1 MMHKKQDFE
10 RDVRDTFFTFTFLSK
25 RTWST
30 IDIVDNIPLLSM
42 GVSQPMASAS
52 RVEKVKA
59 RLCQHGVS
67 GTIRSIVRFYIK
79 YNNSRC

>member
-1 MMHKKQDFE
+1 MMHKKNKILKGMSETYFSLLLFYRKGRGRQLMLL
-10 RDVRDTFFTFTFLSK
+10 TAFLY
-25 RTWST
+25 
-30 IDIVDNIPLLSM
+30 SM
-42 GVSQPMASAS
+42 GVSQPMAGAS
-52 RVEKVKA
+52 RVEEVKA